1 MHARAAARPRTLS
14 FPSHPPPRLQQVDV
28 DRIRR
33 DNEAKGADFERKG
46 GLIIYTGPH
55 PSKAVKDAWQT
66 TAKATYGL
74 TPDQRAEVEAEFRE
88 RVEAAARGAPRAA
101 TLMASDAASLDPPA
115 KRALL
120 ARLHAKAEELAKLAA
135 GTSGAASGAAA
146 AAASWSRGAAGGGE
160 KKAAPAAPVVEAAPM
175 AVEAAPAAEAA
186 PVAEPAPASA
196 AGPSEP
202 AAAPAAAPASPPK
215 KKRAAA
221 PSKKAAPKKSKKK
234 AGGGGSGPGSPD
246 LAAAV
251 DQVAAMGFPR
261 RKAAEA
267 LAEVGGDVSLAL
279 EWLCSN
285 LM

>member
-1 MHARAAARPRTLS
+1 MHARAPLDRKPLS
-14 FPSHPPPRLQQVDV
+14 FPSHPPPHPQQVDV

-33 DNEAKGADFERKG
+33 DNEAKSADFERKG

-55 PSKAVKDAWQT
+55 PSKAVKDEWQAT
-66 TAKATYGL
+66 TKATYGL
-74 TPDQRAEVEAEFRE
+74 TPDQKAEVEAEFRE

-101 TLMASDAASLDPPA
+101 TLMASDASSLDA
-115 KRALL
+115 ASKRALL
-120 ARLHAKAEELAKLAA
+120 ARLHSKAEELAKLAA
-135 GTSGAASGAAA
+135 GVSGAASGAAA
-146 AAASWSRGAAGGGE
+146 AAASWSRGAAGGDEE
-160 KKAAPAAPVVEAAPM
+160 KPAAPVVEAAPM

-202 AAAPAAAPASPPK
+202 AAPPATATAPPPK

-221 PSKKAAPKKSKKK
+221 PTKKAAPKKSKKK
-234 AGGGGSGPGSPD
+234 AGGGSSGPGSPD

-251 DQVAAMGFPR
+251 DTVAAMGFPR

-267 LAEVGGDVSLAL
+267 LAEVGGDVPLAL

-285 LM
+285 VM